1 QAYFHCLI
9 NADNVQEHRS
19 TLEMLINDLRTID
32 SEQSVEMADIA
43 NSLFEAKVNN
53 DKQKSIDLINDAV
66 YRYPDTYYPLLTF
79 CDLAIKYEDRAM
91 LNEGVVKLEEIS
103 RMKNISSRTLN
114 KYKSFLYAFDGDFSA
129 ALKIIDKELNR
140 YPSESKDRIV
150 NRLRDISQKNN

>member
-1 QAYFHCLI
+1 
-9 NADNVQEHRS
+9 
-19 TLEMLINDLRTID
+19 
-32 SEQSVEMADIA
+32 
-43 NSLFEAKVNN
+43 
-53 DKQKSIDLINDAV
+53 
-66 YRYPDTYYPLLTF
+66 
-79 CDLAIKYEDRAM
+79 M